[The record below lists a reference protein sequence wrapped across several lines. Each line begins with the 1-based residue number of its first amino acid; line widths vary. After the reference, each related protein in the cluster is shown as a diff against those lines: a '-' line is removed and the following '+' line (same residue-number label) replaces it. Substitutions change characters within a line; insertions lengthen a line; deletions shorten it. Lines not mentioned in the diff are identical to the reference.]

1 MVFGVFFIIFIFYVL
16 LSLILLPFQYRFL
29 VSMKQRE
36 KINRLKGIKQGEM
49 YDKMNVGELELQ
61 YNIQSNP
68 LFLLANVF
76 ASVIYR
82 IKHPIKK

>member
-1 MVFGVFFIIFIFYVL
+1 MVFFLILVIFYVL

-29 VSMKQRE
+29 VSMKQQE
-36 KINRLKGIKQGEM
+36 KINRLKGKKQGEL
-49 YDKMNVGELELQ
+49 YDKMSVGELELQ

-68 LFLLANVF
+68 LFLLANIF

-82 IKHPIKK
+82 